1 MHLDIMTALREK
13 GFDECAESDGLQF
26 IIRFDFPVLQN
37 CHSWNVVSM

>member
-13 GFDECAESDGLQF
+13 GSDESAESDGLQF

-37 CHSWNVVSM
+37 CYFWNAVSM